1 MPASYTEDMTY
12 TALVYEDPE
21 TPGTWIAEF
30 PAIPE
35 AHSFGRTPEEALAHA
50 KEALELVLAYL
61 KETGRPLPP
70 DVRTVQVGID
80 AA

>member
-1 MPASYTEDMTY
+1 MTY

-35 AHSFGRTPEEALAHA
+35 AHSFGRSPE
-50 KEALELVLAYL
+50 EALELVLAHL
-61 KETGRPLPP
+61 KEMGRPLPQ
-70 DVRTVQVGID
+70 DVRTVQVGVD

>member
-1 MPASYTEDMTY
+1 MKPLPRY
-12 TALVYEDPE
+12 TAILYEDPD
-21 TPGTWIAEF
+21 TPGVWIAEF
-30 PAIPE
+30 PALPQ

-61 KETGRPLPP
+61 REEGLPFPP
-70 DVRTVQVGID
+70 DIRTAEVGVD

>member
-1 MPASYTEDMTY
+1 MTY

-35 AHSFGRTPEEALAHA
+35 AHSFGRTPEEALVHA

-70 DVRTVQVGID
+70 DVRTVQVGVD

>member
-1 MPASYTEDMTY
+1 MTY

-35 AHSFGRTPEEALAHA
+35 AHSFGQSPEEALAHA
-50 KEALELVLAYL
+50 KEALELVLAHL
-61 KETGRPLPP
+61 RETGRPWPP
-70 DVRTVQVGID
+70 DVRAVGVRVD